1 MTATGTTPRR
11 GTGAIAATL
20 VCLLALAVGG
30 GCSLVFVRPPP
41 PQHVPAEQLV
51 CTTSYTA
58 PVLDSVVATLGGFVS
73 FLALASPC
81 IDTCSDDR
89 NLKLTAIAL
98 PLFVLPTLSAIYGT
112 SKVTKCRI
120 AHRP

>member
-1 MTATGTTPRR
+1 M
-11 GTGAIAATL
+11 
-20 VCLLALAVGG
+20 
-30 GCSLVFVRPPP
+30 FVRPPP

-58 PVLDSVVATLGGFVS
+58 PVLDSVVATLGGFLS
-73 FLALASPC
+73 FLVLAAPC
-81 IDTCSDDR
+81 IDTCGDDK
-89 NLKLTAIAL
+89 NLKGLAIAL

-120 AHRP
+120 AHRQ

>member
-1 MTATGTTPRR
+1 MPATRTTARR
-11 GTGAIAATL
+11 GTGVISAVL
-20 VCLLALAVGG
+20 VGLLALAGN

-51 CTTSYTA
+51 CTTGYTA
-58 PVLDSVVATLGGFVS
+58 PVLDSVVATLGGFISLVA
-73 FLALASPC
+73 FAFPC
-81 IDTCSDDR
+81 IDVCSDDK
-89 NLKLTAIAL
+89 NLKVAAIAL

-120 AHRP
+120 AHRQ

>member
-1 MTATGTTPRR
+1 MNRQFQRR
-11 GTGAIAATL
+11 CSLFT
-20 VCLLALAVGG
+20 LLALVGG
-30 GCSLVFVRPPP
+30 SGCSLVFVRPPP
-41 PQHVPAEQLV
+41 PQHVPAEQFV

-73 FLALASPC
+73 FLALDPPC
-81 IDTCSDDR
+81 IDTCGDDR
-89 NLKLTAIAL
+89 NLTLVAIAL

-120 AHRP
+120 AHRQ